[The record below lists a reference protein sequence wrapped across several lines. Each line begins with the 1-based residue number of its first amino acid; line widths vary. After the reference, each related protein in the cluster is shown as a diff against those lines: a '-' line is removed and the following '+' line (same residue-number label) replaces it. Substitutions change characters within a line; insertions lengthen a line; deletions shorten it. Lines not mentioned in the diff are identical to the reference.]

1 MFRFFSRLWEKFKE
15 YIILV
20 LLLIV
25 SLFILS
31 QNQNPKVRQ
40 VRAVAFG
47 SFAAVTSVV
56 SDVINISS
64 YKKENER
71 LREVNAELML
81 QVNRLREYGII
92 NHELKN
98 MLKLKDSVNYP
109 LIPAIVVS
117 KLSTKSQGSVTINVG
132 EKDSVK
138 PGMPIINDKGLV
150 GIITSVSQDYA
161 IARTLQN
168 IDLKLTVK
176 DERSRIDGI
185 MKWDGKELVI
195 VDVPKTYDIEPGDR
209 IVTSEISSI
218 VPVPVPVGVVTGL
231 SKVETGIFNEARV
244 KSFVDFGSVENVF
257 VIGIVES
264 KQKNNLELNF
274 YNRK

>member
-1 MFRFFSRLWEKFKE
+1 MFRVISRLWENLKE

-20 LLLIV
+20 ILLIV

-98 MLKLKDSVNYP
+98 LLGLKDSVNYP
-109 LIPAIVVS
+109 LIPATVVS
-117 KLSTKSQGSVTINVG
+117 KLSTISQGSITINIG
-132 EKDSVK
+132 AKDSVK
-138 PGMPIINDKGLV
+138 AGMPVINDKGVV
-150 GIITSVSQDYA
+150 GVITSVSHDYA

-176 DERSRIDGI
+176 DERSRIDGV
-185 MKWDGKELVI
+185 MKWNGKDLII

-209 IVTSEISSI
+209 IITSEISSI
-218 VPVPVPVGVVTGL
+218 IPIPLPVGIIIGL

-244 KSFVDFGSVENVF
+244 KPFVDFSGVENVF
-257 VIGIVES
+257 VVGIVES

>member
-1 MFRFFSRLWEKFKE
+1 MFRFFSRLWENFKE

-47 SFAAVTSVV
+47 SFAAVTSIV

-98 MLKLKDSVNYP
+98 MLKLKDSLNYP

>member
-1 MFRFFSRLWEKFKE
+1 MFRFFSKLWENFKE

-20 LLLIV
+20 ILLIV

-47 SFAAVTSVV
+47 SFAAVTSIV
-56 SDVINISS
+56 SDIVNISS

-71 LREVNAELML
+71 LKEVNAELML
-81 QVNRLREYGII
+81 QVNKLREYGII

-98 MLKLKDSVNYP
+98 LLNLKDSVNYP
-109 LIPAIVVS
+109 LIPATVVS
-117 KLSTKSQGSVTINVG
+117 KLSTRSQGSITINVG
-132 EKDSVK
+132 EKDSVR
-138 PGMPIINDKGLV
+138 PGMPVINDKGMV

-168 IDLKLTVK
+168 IDLKITVK

-195 VDVPKTYDIEPGDR
+195 IDVPKTYDIEPGDR

-218 VPVPVPVGVVTGL
+218 VPLPVPVGVVTGL

-257 VIGIVES
+257 VIRIVES

>member
-1 MFRFFSRLWEKFKE
+1 MFRFFSKLWENFKE

-20 LLLIV
+20 VLLLT

-31 QNQNPKVRQ
+31 QNQSVGVRQ

-47 SFAAVTSVV
+47 SFAVVTSVV
-56 SDVINISS
+56 SDFINISS

-71 LREVNAELML
+71 LREINAELML
-81 QVNRLREYGII
+81 QVNRLREYGIT
-92 NHELKN
+92 NQQLKN
-98 MLKLKDSVNYP
+98 LLGLKDTVNYP
-109 LIPAIVVS
+109 LIPALVVA
-117 KLSTKSQGSVTINVG
+117 KLSTRSQGSITVNAG
-132 EKDSVK
+132 EKDSVR
-138 PGMPIINDKGLV
+138 PGMPVINDKGIV
-150 GIITSVSQDYA
+150 GVITSVSHDYA

-168 IDLKLTVK
+168 IELKLTVK

-209 IVTSEISSI
+209 IITSEISSI
-218 VPVPVPVGVVTGL
+218 IPVPVPVGIVTGL
-231 SKVETGIFNEARV
+231 SKVETGIFNEAKV
-244 KSFVDFGSVENVF
+244 KPFVDFSSVENVF

>member
-1 MFRFFSRLWEKFKE
+1 MFRFFSKLWQNFKE
-15 YIILV
+15 YIVLV
-20 LLLIV
+20 LLLII

-40 VRAVAFG
+40 VKAVAFG

-71 LREVNAELML
+71 LRRINADLML
-81 QVNRLREYGII
+81 QVNRLREYGIV
-92 NHELKN
+92 NHELKK
-98 MLKLKDSVNYP
+98 LISLKDSVKYP

-117 KLSTKSQGSVTINVG
+117 KLSTRSQGGITMNVG

-138 PGMPIINDKGLV
+138 PGMPVINDRGMV
-150 GIITSVSQDYA
+150 GIIISVSKEYS

-185 MKWDGKELVI
+185 MKWNGKDLVI

-218 VPVPVPVGVVTGL
+218 VPVPVPVGIVTGL
-231 SKVETGIFNEARV
+231 SKVETGIFNEARI
-244 KSFVDFGSVENVF
+244 KPFVDFSSVENVF

>member
-1 MFRFFSRLWEKFKE
+1 MFRFFSRLWENFKE

-47 SFAAVTSVV
+47 SFAAVTSIV

>member
-1 MFRFFSRLWEKFKE
+1 MFRFISKLWENFKE
-15 YIILV
+15 YIVLV
-20 LLLIV
+20 ILLIV

-31 QNQNPKVRQ
+31 QNQNSKVRQ

-47 SFAAVTSVV
+47 SFAAITSVV

-92 NHELKN
+92 NQELKN
-98 MLKLKDSVNYP
+98 LLNLKDSVNYP
-109 LIPAIVVS
+109 LIPATVVS
-117 KLSTKSQGSVTINVG
+117 KLSTRSQGSITINVG
-132 EKDSVK
+132 EKDSIK
-138 PGMPIINDKGLV
+138 PGMPVINDKGLV
-150 GIITSVSQDYA
+150 GVVTSVSQDYA

-176 DERSRIDGI
+176 DERSRTDGI
-185 MKWDGKELVI
+185 MKWDGKELAI

-209 IVTSEISSI
+209 IVTSEISSVI
-218 VPVPVPVGVVTGL
+218 PVPVPVGVITGL

-264 KQKNNLELNF
+264 RQKNNLELNF

>member
-1 MFRFFSRLWEKFKE
+1 MFRFISKLWENFKE

-20 LLLIV
+20 ILLTF
-25 SLFILS
+25 SLFTLS
-31 QNQNPKVRQ
+31 QNQNSKVRQ

-56 SDVINISS
+56 SDVINISR

-81 QVNRLREYGII
+81 QVNRLREYGIV

-98 MLKLKDSVNYP
+98 LLGFKDTINYP
-109 LIPAIVVS
+109 LIPASVVS

-132 EKDSVK
+132 LKDSVK
-138 PGMPIINDKGLV
+138 AGMPVINDKGIV
-150 GIITSVSQDYA
+150 GVITSVSHDYS

-185 MKWDGKELVI
+185 MKWNGKDLVI

-218 VPVPVPVGVVTGL
+218 VSVPVPVGVVIGL
-231 SKVETGIFNEARV
+231 SKVETGIFNEA
-244 KSFVDFGSVENVF
+244 KIKPFVDFGSVENVF
-257 VIGIVES
+257 VVGIVES

>member
-1 MFRFFSRLWEKFKE
+1 MFRFISRLWENFKE

-20 LLLIV
+20 ILLIF
-25 SLFILS
+25 SLFVLS
-31 QNQNPKVRQ
+31 QNQNSKVRQ

-56 SDVINISS
+56 SDVINISR
-64 YKKENER
+64 YKKDNER

-81 QVNRLREYGII
+81 QVNRLREYGIV

-98 MLKLKDSVNYP
+98 LLGFRDTIKYP
-109 LIPAIVVS
+109 LIPATVVS

-138 PGMPIINDKGLV
+138 AGMPVINDKGIV
-150 GIITSVSQDYA
+150 GVITSVSHDYS
-161 IARTLQN
+161 IARTLEN

-185 MKWDGKELVI
+185 MKWNGKDLVI

-231 SKVETGIFNEARV
+231 SKVETGIFNEA
-244 KSFVDFGSVENVF
+244 KIKPFVDFGSVENVF
-257 VIGIVES
+257 VVGIVES

-274 YNRK
+274 FNRK

>member
-1 MFRFFSRLWEKFKE
+1 MFRVISRLWENFKE

-20 LLLIV
+20 ILLVI
-25 SLFILS
+25 SLFTLS

-71 LREVNAELML
+71 LRNVNAELML

-98 MLKLKDSVNYP
+98 LLQMKDSVNYP
-109 LIPAIVVS
+109 LIPATVVA
-117 KLSTKSQGSVTINVG
+117 KLSTKSQGSITINAG
-132 EKDSVK
+132 EKDSIK
-138 PGMPIINDKGLV
+138 PGMPVINDKGIV
-150 GIITSVSQDYA
+150 GVITSVSQDYA

-176 DERSRIDGI
+176 DERSRIDGV
-185 MKWDGKELVI
+185 MKWNGENLTI

-218 VPVPVPVGVVTGL
+218 IPIPLPVGVVTGL

-244 KSFVDFGSVENVF
+244 KPFVDFGSVENVF
-257 VIGIVES
+257 VVGIVES

>member
-1 MFRFFSRLWEKFKE
+1 MFKLFSKLWENFKE

-20 LLLIV
+20 ILLIV

-31 QNQNPKVRQ
+31 QNQNPSVRQ

-47 SFAAVTSVV
+47 TFAAVTSIV

-71 LREVNAELML
+71 LREINAELML
-81 QVNRLREYGII
+81 QVNKLREYGIV
-92 NHELKN
+92 NNELKH
-98 MLKLKDSVNYP
+98 LLELRDSVKYP
-109 LIPAIVVS
+109 LIPATVVS
-117 KLSTKSQGSVTINVG
+117 KLSTRSQGSITINAG

-138 PGMPIINDKGLV
+138 AGMPVINDKGIV
-150 GIITSVSQDYA
+150 GVITSVSQDYA

-185 MKWDGKELVI
+185 MKWNGQDLVI
-195 VDVPKTYDIEPGDR
+195 IDVPKTYDIEPGDR
-209 IVTSEISSI
+209 IITSEISSI
-218 VPVPVPVGVVTGL
+218 VPVPLPVGVVTGL
-231 SKVETGIFNEARV
+231 SKVETGIFNEA
-244 KSFVDFGSVENVF
+244 KIKPFVDFTSVENVF
-257 VIGIVES
+257 VVGIVAS
-264 KQKNNLELNF
+264 RQKNNLELNF
-274 YNRK
+274 FKRK

>member
-1 MFRFFSRLWEKFKE
+1 MFRIFSKLWENFKE
-15 YIILV
+15 YIVLV
-20 LLLIV
+20 ILLII

-31 QNQNPKVRQ
+31 QNQNSKVRQ

-92 NHELKN
+92 NQELKN
-98 MLKLKDSVNYP
+98 LLNLKDSVNYP
-109 LIPAIVVS
+109 LIPATVVS
-117 KLSTKSQGSVTINVG
+117 KLSTRSQGSITINVG
-132 EKDSVK
+132 VKDSVK
-138 PGMPIINDKGLV
+138 PGMPVINDKGLV
-150 GIITSVSQDYA
+150 GVIISVSEDYS

-176 DERSRIDGI
+176 DERSRTDGI
-185 MKWDGKELVI
+185 MKWDGKELAI
-195 VDVPKTYDIEPGDR
+195 VDVPKTYDIEAGDR

-218 VPVPVPVGVVTGL
+218 IPVPVPVGVITGL

-264 KQKNNLELNF
+264 RQKNNLELNF

>member
-1 MFRFFSRLWEKFKE
+1 MFRFFSKLWENFKE

-20 LLLIV
+20 LLLVV

-31 QNQNPKVRQ
+31 VNQNSKVRQ

-56 SDVINISS
+56 SDLINISS

-92 NHELKN
+92 NQELKN
-98 MLKLKDSVNYP
+98 LLNLKDSVNYP
-109 LIPAIVVS
+109 LIPAAVVS
-117 KLSTKSQGSVTINVG
+117 KLSTRSQGSVTINVG

-138 PGMPIINDKGLV
+138 PGMPVINDKGLV

-185 MKWDGKELVI
+185 MKWDGKDLVI

-209 IVTSEISSI
+209 IITSEISSI
-218 VPVPVPVGVVTGL
+218 IPVPVPVGVVTGL

>member
-1 MFRFFSRLWEKFKE
+1 MFRVISRLWENLKE
-15 YIILV
+15 YIV
-20 LLLIV
+20 LIILLIV

-98 MLKLKDSVNYP
+98 LLGLKDSVNYP
-109 LIPAIVVS
+109 LIPATVVS
-117 KLSTKSQGSVTINVG
+117 KLSTISQGSITINVG
-132 EKDSVK
+132 AKDSVK
-138 PGMPIINDKGLV
+138 AGMPVINDKGVV
-150 GIITSVSQDYA
+150 GVITSVSHDYA

-176 DERSRIDGI
+176 DERSRIDGV
-185 MKWDGKELVI
+185 MKWNGKDLVI

-209 IVTSEISSI
+209 IITSEISSI
-218 VPVPVPVGVVTGL
+218 IPIPLPVGIIIGL

-244 KSFVDFGSVENVF
+244 KPFVDFSGVENVF
-257 VIGIVES
+257 VVGIVES

>member
-1 MFRFFSRLWEKFKE
+1 MFRFFSRLWENFKE

-56 SDVINISS
+56 SDVINVSS